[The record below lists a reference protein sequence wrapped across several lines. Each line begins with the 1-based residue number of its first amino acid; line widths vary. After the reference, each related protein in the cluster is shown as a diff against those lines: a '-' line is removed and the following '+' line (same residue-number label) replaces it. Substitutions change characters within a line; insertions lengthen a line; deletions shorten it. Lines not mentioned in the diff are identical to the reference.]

1 MYCYYRYPIYIQT
14 NIYRTTDSRYIVQ
27 NIHLHTISFKYL
39 HSYKHLLF
47 LFLKRDQEIMPPIT
61 FTLYIHIHIHVYF
74 YTKLRFYSIRYI
86 MYLTMYSFQ
95 IKLSISE
102 ITNYTKNKIMPLNMQ
117 QKERER
123 ERFFNGI
130 LWDICLNI

>member
-1 MYCYYRYPIYIQT
+1 MDLSMLSSVLLLSIPYIYIYTT
-14 NIYRTTDSRYIVQ
+14 NIYRTTDSSYIVQ
-27 NIHLHTISFKYL
+27 NIHVHQHTISFKYL
-39 HSYKHLLF
+39 HSCKHLLF

-61 FTLYIHIHIHVYF
+61 FTLYIHISYICVLFILSCNF
-74 YTKLRFYSIRYI
+74 YGIRYI

-117 QKERER
+117 QKERES
-123 ERFFNGI
+123 ERF
-130 LWDICLNI
+130 